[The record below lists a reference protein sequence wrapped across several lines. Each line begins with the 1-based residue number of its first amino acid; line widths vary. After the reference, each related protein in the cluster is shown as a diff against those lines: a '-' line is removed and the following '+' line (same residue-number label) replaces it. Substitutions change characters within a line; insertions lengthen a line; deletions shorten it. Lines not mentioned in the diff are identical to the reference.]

1 MVNSNDNDILTKVLG
16 LIGGLSL
23 PGQFLGY
30 ILSIA
35 VEGENIVKS
44 LSPIFSRYETP
55 LLLVLSILAIIA
67 SLLYLRNKKIFAIV
81 LLISGVLPIIVTK
94 SLDTNF
100 LLLTVAG
107 IIGVVSFI
115 KERRKQPVEE

>member
-16 LIGGLSL
+16 LIGGLYL
-23 PGQFLGY
+23 PGEFLGY

-35 VEGENIVKS
+35 TSGENIIKT

-55 LLLVLSILAIIA
+55 LILVLSIIAIIA
-67 SLLYLRNKKIFAIV
+67 SLLYSRNKKIFSIV

-94 SLDTNF
+94 QLDNNF
-100 LLLTVAG
+100 LLLSVAG

-115 KERRKQPVEE
+115 KERRVSDN